1 MENQLKNI
9 NINLEGATET
19 VALLSLV
26 AIAMTAM
33 LTLALGGKEIALA
46 IGSSIGGYLAKSAV
60 ENRKKE

>member
-46 IGSSIGGYLAKSAV
+46 IGSSIGG
-60 ENRKKE
+60 